1 MSNAL
6 TINPFGSQSN
16 NTQLGA
22 FGQAESSKAM
32 AEIQAAMMIAR
43 INPRDPIAATDR
55 ILNACC
61 RPTLAASA
69 LYSYAKGGTDVTG
82 PSIRLAE
89 CAAQEWGNIHFGF
102 KEVSRGRDSDGVNYS
117 EIEAFAWDME
127 RGTKRPI
134 QFRVRHWRDKKNG
147 KGYPII
153 DERDIYE
160 LTANMAQR
168 RVRACI
174 LAIIPGDV
182 IEAAVNQC
190 EVTMSANADTTTEG
204 IQRLVDAFSA
214 LGVTKMQ
221 IEKRIQRRIDAIQ
234 PAHVVGLKKIYR
246 SLKDEM
252 SSISDWFE
260 VSATAQ
266 EVAEDTA
273 DYKKHEEK
281 AIQLFQQAAKLG
293 SKSLNLALAN
303 AENNANNAKFWARH
317 STALKAVAAQ
327 ADEAKADTVESNPAP
342 ANVEDKEAPIS
353 PAATD
358 LANDPFVQA
367 LGE

>member
-6 TINPFGSQSN
+6 TANPFGAQSN
-16 NTQLGA
+16 NAQLGA

-69 LYSYAKGGTDVTG
+69 LYSYAKGGSDITG

-102 KEVSRGRDSDGVNYS
+102 KEVSRGRDADGVNYS

-134 QFRVRHWRDKKNG
+134 QFRVRHWRDTKKG
-147 KGYPII
+147 GYQIT

-190 EVTMSANADTTTEG
+190 EVTMSANADITQEG
-204 IQRLVDAFSA
+204 TQKLVDAFSA
-214 LGVTKMQ
+214 LGVTKAQ
-221 IEKRIQRRIDAIQ
+221 IEKRIQRRMDAIQ

-252 SSISDWFE
+252 SSIADWFE
-260 VSATAQ
+260 VAATAQ
-266 EVAEDTA
+266 ETDKDTEE
-273 DYKKHEEK
+273 YTKHEK
-281 AIQLFQQAAKLG
+281 ASMQVFQAAAALG
-293 SKSLNLALAN
+293 VKSLNAALAK
-303 AENNANNAKFWARH
+303 ADKNANHSKFWARH
-317 STALKAVAAQ
+317 SVSLKAVASA
-327 ADEAKADTVESNPAP
+327 ADEAKAMPVEVKQEPAKAAEP
-342 ANVEDKEAPIS
+342 AILDDE
-353 PAATD
+353 
-358 LANDPFVQA
+358 FVKDM
-367 LGE
+367 GE